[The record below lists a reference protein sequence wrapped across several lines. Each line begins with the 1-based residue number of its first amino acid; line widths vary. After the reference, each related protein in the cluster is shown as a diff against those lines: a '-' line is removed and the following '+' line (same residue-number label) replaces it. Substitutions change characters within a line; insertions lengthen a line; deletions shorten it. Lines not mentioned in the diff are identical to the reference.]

1 MVVKRGRGGWIADWY
16 DERGRRRRRAFK
28 LKTEA
33 EDHEA
38 RERARARAVRAGD
51 APPPAGDPDVT
62 LEVFVRDVFNPRR
75 TAQGV
80 APGTVERQRSSLD
93 VHILPALGPLRVRAI
108 HRRALRDLVLL
119 KLVAKSRRGGRLSE
133 GTVRHLVATLSA
145 VFVEAIAE
153 GLVEVNPVRGLW
165 RELRRGAT
173 AKRNGRGPAKALTTN
188 EAQAFLRVAAETEAA
203 AWPALALM
211 ALAGL
216 RAGEAFAVT
225 ADRLDLRAGR
235 LVVDR
240 QLTQFGGRRATK
252 AGESRTVEL
261 APQLVDVLA
270 ALSGGSTSER
280 VVGLDGAA
288 LGDARPRG
296 PYLMAPELPERPT
309 DQQAGSLYRRTLAA
323 MRRALKRAAL
333 PGHHGL
339 HALRH
344 TYGSGLVSRGASLA
358 FVRQQMGHASI
369 SMTVDVYG
377 SWLPV
382 EQPGAVRG
390 LAEALLGGRGLQ
402 MDTREGAAAVNSPG
416 ASGLPERLHV
426 LDEQE

>member
-33 EDHEA
+33 EDHET

-62 LEVFVRDVFNPRR
+62 LEAFVRDVFNPRR
-75 TAQGV
+75 AAQGI

-108 HRRALRDLVLL
+108 HRRAVRDLVLS
-119 KLVAKSRRGGRLSE
+119 KLAAKSQRGGRLGE
-133 GTVRHLVATLSA
+133 GTVRHVVATLSA

-165 RELRRGAT
+165 RELRRGAA
-173 AKRNGRGPAKALTTN
+173 AKRGSRGPVKALTTS

-203 AWPALALM
+203 AWPAIALM

-225 ADRLDLRAGR
+225 ADRLDFRAGR

-240 QLTQFGGRRATK
+240 QLTRFGGLHTTK
-252 AGESRTVEL
+252 AGEGRTVEL
-261 APQLVDVLA
+261 APQLVELLEA
-270 ALSGGSTSER
+270 GPRGSSRERSGKLTPGGSS
-280 VVGLDGAA
+280 
-288 LGDARPRG
+288 ARR
-296 PYLMAPELPERPT
+296 
-309 DQQAGSLYRRTLAA
+309 
-323 MRRALKRAAL
+323 
-333 PGHHGL
+333 
-339 HALRH
+339 
-344 TYGSGLVSRGASLA
+344 
-358 FVRQQMGHASI
+358 
-369 SMTVDVYG
+369 
-377 SWLPV
+377 
-382 EQPGAVRG
+382 
-390 LAEALLGGRGLQ
+390 
-402 MDTREGAAAVNSPG
+402 
-416 ASGLPERLHV
+416 
-426 LDEQE
+426 